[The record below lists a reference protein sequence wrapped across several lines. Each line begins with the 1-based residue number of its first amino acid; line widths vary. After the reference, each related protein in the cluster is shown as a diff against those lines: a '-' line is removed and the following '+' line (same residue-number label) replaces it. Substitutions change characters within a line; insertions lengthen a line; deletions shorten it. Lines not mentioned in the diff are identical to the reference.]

1 MHSPLAYLFPQL
13 PGDLGS
19 IWACQNEMRNR
30 SRDIK
35 LLHDDISTLTITLA
49 DWQGAAK
56 VAFIDSK
63 NKELPELIRWSDGTL
78 QAADALKNYYFKLEE
93 AKQKVD
99 AIRRQA
105 DDLWDDFQPLS
116 FLNNKA
122 RWEEYKKK
130 LADLGFLY
138 SIVKGLLS
146 NEALNT
152 AASLKEA
159 LYFTPEDHNHIDI
172 DGDGKMDDVDLG
184 DTRMMSQQELED
196 IHKRLQD
203 PSKPLFNIRQR
214 HIHPERL

>member
-1 MHSPLAYLFPQL
+1 MHSPLANLFPQL

-35 LLHDDISTLTITLA
+35 SLHDDISTLTITLA

-99 AIRRQA
+99 A
-105 DDLWDDFQPLS
+105 
-116 FLNNKA
+116 
-122 RWEEYKKK
+122 
-130 LADLGFLY
+130 
-138 SIVKGLLS
+138 LL
-146 NEALNT
+146 
-152 AASLKEA
+152 
-159 LYFTPEDHNHIDI
+159 P
-172 DGDGKMDDVDLG
+172 
-184 DTRMMSQQELED
+184 Q
-196 IHKRLQD
+196 
-203 PSKPLFNIRQR
+203 
-214 HIHPERL
+214 